1 MTETIEIWLSNEQK
15 TLLCGTGLGKT
26 IYSLPLEI
34 LLSGDLGSGKTTF
47 LQGLASGLGIAE
59 RIVSPTFALEQRYR
73 MQTNAHSSEKKAE
86 FIHIDLYRLEPT
98 QARRLLH
105 TTDDHHGIR
114 CIEWWER
121 AESIPTGPAIRITMT
136 EKQHAGVLGRIVTI
150 VFDDAK
156 IPQRETIER
165 WREDVMLPHHI
176 RRHCDAVADLCD
188 ELAGCM
194 LKRGIPVRPK
204 LLRAAAE
211 VHDLLRFLDFRAGGF
226 AGEQHSPQELAC
238 WDAIRLQYPNLKHE
252 PACAVLLE
260 SRDFS
265 ALAAIVAVHGL
276 VLPSPER
283 RTIEQQLLFYADK
296 RVMVDK
302 RVTLDE
308 RFADFAKRYSDSKRS
323 EDGETWYRE
332 AKNVEADLFP
342 DGCPV

>member
-15 TLLCGTGLGKT
+15 TLLCGTGLSKT
-26 IYSLPLEI
+26 IYNLPVEI
-34 LLSGDLGSGKTTF
+34 LLTGDLGAGKTTF
-47 LQGLASGLGIAE
+47 LQGFAKGLGIKD
-59 RIVSPTFALEQRYR
+59 RMVSPTFALEQRYPIE
-73 MQTNAHSSEKKAE
+73 NAESRGQITEL
-86 FIHIDLYRLEPT
+86 IHIDLYRLEPR
-98 QARRLLH
+98 QAHHLLH
-105 TTDDHHGIR
+105 ATDDHLGIR

-121 AESIPTGPAIRITMT
+121 AESIPAGPAIHITMT
-136 EKQHAGVLGRIVTI
+136 EKQHTGVLGRSVTM

-156 IPQRETIER
+156 IPQRETIEQ

-188 ELAGCM
+188 ELASCM

-226 AGEQHSPQELAC
+226 AGEHHSPEELQR
-238 WDAIRLQYPNLKHE
+238 WEVVRKEYPKLKHE
-252 PACAVLLE
+252 PACAAFLE
-260 SRDFS
+260 SQGYH
-265 ALAAIVAVHGL
+265 ALATIVAVHGL

-308 RFADFAKRYSDSKRS
+308 RFADFAKRYGDGKRS
-323 EDGETWYRE
+323 TDGETWYKE
-332 AKNVEADLFP
+332 AKGVEAELFP
-342 DGCPV
+342 EGCPV